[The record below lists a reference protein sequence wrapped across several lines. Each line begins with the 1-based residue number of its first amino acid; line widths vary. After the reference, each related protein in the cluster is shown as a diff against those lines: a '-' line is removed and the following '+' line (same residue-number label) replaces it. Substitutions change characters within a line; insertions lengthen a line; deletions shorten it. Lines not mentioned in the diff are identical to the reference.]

1 MASLEHRRRT
11 FGKASCDF
19 LTVVSDLV
27 SILATGT
34 RLRLF
39 SIGILTHRGMGNS
52 IRCFSPPAI
61 FTLILSS
68 VPSHESSLLDDHHSI
83 ATSSNNAATTEIT
96 SAPAVDFELNVQIQI
111 ASGSCNL
118 YTRRDLISHSSFA
131 NQNPYKPSQ
140 PSSQQQQPQQATS
153 QATIG
158 SIVNVNKIEYQV
170 SQFSLP
176 GVDVDAH
183 YNSKHTNTMNS
194 ALNKRASFYCRAM
207 IQSPTTQITIHPL
220 LLDFLEQ
227 TLEHVTLPREQERQA
242 NLAQEQMQS
251 ASGPDSDKDH
261 LNTMFLIEDQSS
273 TVFFPIDVVVSLFIQ
288 PSVLLFTCLPSHP
301 MECELRLPTVDVV
314 FSSKR
319 GLPEYGSSAS
329 MMTLDANES
338 EQIIE
343 NSLGGLSFSLYMKD
357 FKLNV
362 YHPFSGESKVHLFE
376 DIRSGQLQTRNA
388 LAVSVQSVSFNISR
402 TRYTLIERDGELLNS
417 IQLSVIGQISKA
429 QFEYDIRRFSEIL
442 TFPKIWYNRSLARR
456 LFLGDENLPTQV
468 SASGNVTRPS
478 APTVIK
484 SSTNKR
490 LRKEARVLVALQLKE
505 LHVSMRMSNVMGKV
519 EWNTTDVCSTGRL
532 TLTSEGQR
540 SLFFS
545 LGLQKS
551 LFQAE
556 QGIVGGIMRLK
567 NLRATGLIRQG
578 LHDRSLLNES
588 SHAFDVLTD
597 AIEIRLDYMGSTTL
611 MGRISH
617 ISLRLKDDRH
627 GTAVVSPSSDPTPP
641 STLVVLNLDWSQLHL
656 MITRST
662 TPDIMKMSTKL
673 TEFFHAQLHSSK
685 HLLASIQ
692 YDFHDGAKRNQAE
705 KRTTSGQPKYDTHVI
720 KRCIGMHG
728 GELMLQGHNLTLV
741 VFHGLNFKS
750 RQWALFSLNEPQ
762 INFVT
767 DRGEKGDS
775 EFLFHP
781 FFAFLSL
788 ALVFS

>member
-1 MASLEHRRRT
+1 MASHSYL
-11 FGKASCDF
+11 
-19 LTVVSDLV
+19 
-27 SILATGT
+27 
-34 RLRLF
+34 LRDDD
-39 SIGILTHRGMGNS
+39 SRISNHN
-52 IRCFSPPAI
+52 
-61 FTLILSS
+61 SS
-68 VPSHESSLLDDHHSI
+68 VFDDHHSI
-83 ATSSNNAATTEIT
+83 STNAPNEIT

-118 YTRRDLISHSSFA
+118 YTRRDQTA
-131 NQNPYKPSQ
+131 DATK
-140 PSSQQQQPQQATS
+140 SSQSQQTQQA
-153 QATIG
+153 QPIIG
-158 SIVNVNKIEYQV
+158 SIININKIEYQV

-183 YNSKHTNTMNS
+183 YNSKHNNTTNS

-227 TLEHVTLPREQERQA
+227 TLEHVTLPNKNKTIQ
-242 NLAQEQMQS
+242 QEQIQTNEQN
-251 ASGPDSDKDH
+251 SDNDH

-273 TVFFPIDVVVSLFIQ
+273 TTSFPIDVVVSLFIQ
-288 PSVLLFTCLPSHP
+288 PSVLLFTCLPTHP

-319 GLPEYGSSAS
+319 ALPDNHPSSS
-329 MMTLDANES
+329 TVENDS

-456 LFLGDENLPTQV
+456 LFLGDENLPT
-468 SASGNVTRPS
+468 SIPSTSTNMRPI
-478 APTVIK
+478 APTIIK
-484 SSTNKR
+484 TTTTKQ
-490 LRKEARVLVALQLKE
+490 LRKEARVLLAIQLKE
-505 LHVSMRMSNVMGKV
+505 LQISMRMSNVMGKV
-519 EWNTTDVCSTGRL
+519 EWNTTDVCSTGSL
-532 TLTSEGQR
+532 TLTNEGQR
-540 SLFFS
+540 ALFFS
-545 LGLQKS
+545 LGLEKS

-556 QGIVGGIMRLK
+556 QGIVGGMMRLK
-567 NLRATGLIRQG
+567 NLRTTGLLR
-578 LHDRSLLNES
+578 HDLRNRALLNES
-588 SHAFDVLTD
+588 SHTFDVLTD
-597 AIEIRLDYMGSTTL
+597 AIELRLDYMGSPTL

-617 ISLRLKDDRH
+617 ILLRLKDDRH
-627 GTAVVSPSSDPTPP
+627 GIPGNDLTPS
-641 STLVVLNLDWSQLHL
+641 STLVFLNLEWSQLHL

-662 TPDIMKMSTKL
+662 TPDIIKMAMKL
-673 TEFFHAQLHSSK
+673 TEFFNAQLLNSK
-685 HLLASIQ
+685 NLLQSIQ
-692 YDFHDGAKRNQAE
+692 YDFHDGTKRNNIE
-705 KRTTSGQPKYDTHVI
+705 KKTPSGQSKYDTNII
-720 KRCIGMHG
+720 KRFIGMHG
-728 GELMLQGHNLTLV
+728 GELMLQGHNLTLI

-750 RQWALFSLNEPQ
+750 RHWGLFSLNEPQ

-767 DRGEKGDS
+767 DRGEKG
-775 EFLFHP
+775 EINYTKNYF
-781 FFAFLSL
+781 
-788 ALVFS
+788 